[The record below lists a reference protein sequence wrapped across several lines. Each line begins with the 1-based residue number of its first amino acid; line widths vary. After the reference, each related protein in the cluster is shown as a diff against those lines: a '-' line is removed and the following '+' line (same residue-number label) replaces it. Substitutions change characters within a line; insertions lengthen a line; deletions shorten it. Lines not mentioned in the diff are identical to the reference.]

1 MAAIHRAALAQL
13 VEHRI
18 RNAGVVGSN
27 PIGGTTHSG
36 FPDGNLQFGA
46 AGADRPRFRAESTSD
61 WEGRGGDTPMP
72 LLVGQLPSLCCL
84 SDRPLL
90 W

>member
-1 MAAIHRAALAQL
+1 
-13 VEHRI
+13 
-18 RNAGVVGSN
+18 
-27 PIGGTTHSG
+27 
-36 FPDGNLQFGA
+36 LQFGA
-46 AGADRPRFRAESTSD
+46 AGADRPRFRAEFD
-61 WEGRGGDTPMP
+61 LRLGRTGLRYAPMP